1 MSKIREKESLE
12 CVRMHIWASK
22 TQKRP
27 GPLSGPWT
35 PAAECLLHSH
45 DSASLHRQL
54 SASEAGAPPWPNP
67 GSAPAIVSFW
77 VKFFCVITFF
87 RDIRLGSYHSGQ
99 PTEIDGLW
107 IPFTAS
113 TFEHFWLLMNRHD
126 IKILCRIFK
135 RENMMP
141 SQNNKLVLCIFVQ
154 RFKALIY
161 VRNDKEEQWKFLW
174 WIESWNSC
182 PENNGQK

>member
-1 MSKIREKESLE
+1 ME
-12 CVRMHIWASK
+12 CWFVSPSTVKSVDGDSI
-22 TQKRP
+22 TYY
-27 GPLSGPWT
+27 SGWSYKLIYFLDT
-35 PAAECLLHSH
+35 KLCIM
-45 DSASLHRQL
+45 
-54 SASEAGAPPWPNP
+54 
-67 GSAPAIVSFW
+67 IVSFW

-113 TFEHFWLLMNRHD
+113 NFEHFWLLMNRHD

-141 SQNNKLVLCIFVQ
+141 SQNNKLVLCIFVK

-182 PENNGQK
+182 PENNGQKINHHIPMTCFKKVGYPIETSLSFL